1 MKIYI
6 HLLDALLSENSL
18 QIYATIWSGSIAIVA
33 STLDSLLDLMAGRI
47 LWFTHLY
54 MKRGNIYK
62 YPIGKLRVQ
71 PVGII
76 VFAVVMATLGFQAL
90 CKNDRVDAA
99 HKLFVKMSSKGCPP
113 DVVSYTTMVSS
124 LCKVDTFGRDMEGI
138 VVVRMSPPHAL
149 PGSFYPILLMMLFV
163 YFLGVWKGWG
173 GDGFIA
179 TARDSRKNYS

>member
-124 LCKVDTFGRDMEGI
+124 LCKVGTESMNLEIPLEETWKALSSFACLRHTRCQ
-138 VVVRMSPPHAL
+138 VRSTL
-149 PGSFYPILLMMLFV
+149 
-163 YFLGVWKGWG
+163 YF
-173 GDGFIA
+173 
-179 TARDSRKNYS
+179 